1 MYKIVLDSCGEL
13 TEEMAASGRF
23 TNVPL
28 SIELDGET
36 ILDDSNFNRVE
47 FIEKVKASKSS
58 PKSACPSPEEYMKA
72 YEGDYER
79 VYVITLSS
87 KLSGSYNSAVLA
99 AELYAEEHG
108 DNKQIH
114 VIDSKS
120 ASVGESLIGYKL
132 YELEEAGGKS
142 FEEKVKEA
150 EDYRYMI
157 ATFFVLEDIDTL
169 RKAGR
174 LSNIKAF
181 VANTLN
187 IKPILGSTPEGEI
200 QQLGQARG
208 VKKALSKMIDDMLEA
223 TDNKEE
229 RVLGISQCNC
239 PERAQMVKE
248 MIEKKANFRKILIV
262 DTMAVSTMYANDGG
276 IIIAV

>member
-13 TEEMAASGRF
+13 TEEMAQSGKF
-23 TNVPL
+23 CNVPL

-36 ILDDSNFNRVE
+36 IIDDETFNQQE
-47 FIEKVKASKSS
+47 FLKKLNESKSG
-58 PKSACPSPEEYMKA
+58 PKSACPSPEAYMKA
-72 YEGDYER
+72 YEGDAER

-99 AELYAEEHG
+99 AELYEEEHG
-108 DNKQIH
+108 DGKKIH

-120 ASVGESLIGYKL
+120 AAVGESLIGYKI
-132 YELEEAGGKS
+132 YELEEAGKAY
-142 FEEKVKEA
+142 EEICKESL
-150 EDYRYMI
+150 EYRDMI
-157 ATFFVLEDIDTL
+157 TTYFVLENIDTL

-200 QQLGQARG
+200 QQLGQCRG
-208 VKKALSKMIDDMLEA
+208 VKKALSKMIDDVIAA
-223 TDNKEE
+223 TENTQEK
-229 RVLGISQCNC
+229 VLGISHCNC
-239 PERAQMVKE
+239 YERALQVKE
-248 MIEKKANFRKILIV
+248 SLESKAKFRKIMIV
-262 DTMAVSTMYANDGG
+262 DTMGVSTMYANDGG
-276 IIIAV
+276 IIIVV

>member
-1 MYKIVLDSCGEL
+1 MYTIYVVFKTV
-13 TEEMAASGRF
+13 
-23 TNVPL
+23 
-28 SIELDGET
+28 DGKREQ
-36 ILDDSNFNRVE
+36 
-47 FIEKVKASKSS
+47 FIEKVKASKNS

-108 DNKQIH
+108 DNKKIH

-142 FEEKVKEA
+142 FEEMVKEA
-150 EDYRYMI
+150 EEYRDMI

-208 VKKALSKMIDDMLEA
+208 VKKALIKMIDDVLEA
-223 TDNKEE
+223 TDNKED
-229 RVLGISQCNC
+229 RVLGIAQCNC

-248 MIEKKANFRKILIV
+248 MIEKKANFRKIMIV
-262 DTMAVSTMYANDGG
+262 DTMAISTMYANDGG
-276 IIIAV
+276 IIIVV